1 MEFGVSAIQPKG
13 KQMNNR
19 EQSWWCET
27 KTINGVTKKFVFTK
41 LVNGSIYF
49 RPTEDD
55 DGNPLSLSEFFGQAG
70 TLDRMFLDSDDMS
83 QDMKLFED
91 NEMLKGLAF
100 SKSIPVPNTTNE

>member
-1 MEFGVSAIQPKG
+1 MEFGVNAIQPKG

-19 EQSWWCET
+19 EQSWWSET
-27 KTINGVTKKFVFTK
+27 KTINGVTKKFIFTK

-49 RPTEDD
+49 RPTVDD
-55 DGNPLSLSEFFGQAG
+55 DGNPLSISQFFGQAG

-83 QDMKLFED
+83 QDMKLYED

-100 SKSIPVPNTTNE
+100 AKSIPVPNTTNE